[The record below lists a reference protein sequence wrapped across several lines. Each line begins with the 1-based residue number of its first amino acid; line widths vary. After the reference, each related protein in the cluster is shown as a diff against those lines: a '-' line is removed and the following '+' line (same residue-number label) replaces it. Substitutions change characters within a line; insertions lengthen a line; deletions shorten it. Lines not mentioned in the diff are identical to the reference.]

1 MMPTSTGP
9 GVLYVV
15 ATPIGN
21 LEDLSARG
29 REVLGRVDLIA
40 AEDTRVTGQLLSR
53 FGIRRPLV
61 SMHEHNE
68 RERLARLLQRL
79 EAGDSIAVVSDAGTP
94 LISDPGFPLVRECQR
109 RGIRVSPIPGPSAL
123 AAALSV
129 SGLPTDRFRF
139 EGFPPR
145 TASARR
151 SRLEAL
157 AGEDCTLVFFESA
170 HRIAAS
176 LADMVAAFGA
186 DRQAVIAR
194 ELTKRF
200 ETLLAAPLGDL
211 ASRVARDPEQQLG
224 ELVVMVGGREH
235 REHRVALDSDQVLR
249 TLLDE
254 LPVKQAASLAAR
266 LTGLSKRELYARA
279 LELRGGPRE

>member
-1 MMPTSTGP
+1 MPTSTGP

-21 LEDLSARG
+21 LEDFAPRA

-40 AEDTRVTGQLLSR
+40 AEDTRVTGQLLAR
-53 FGIRRPLV
+53 CGIRRPLV

-68 RERLARLLQRL
+68 RGRLASLVERL
-79 EAGDSIAVVSDAGTP
+79 EAGASIAVVSDAGTP

-139 EGFPPR
+139 EGFLPR
-145 TASARR
+145 AAAARR
-151 SRLEAL
+151 ARLGSL

-176 LADMVAAFGA
+176 LADMAAAFGA
-186 DRQAVIAR
+186 DRPAVVAR

-200 ETLLAAPLGDL
+200 ETVLAAPLGEL
-211 ASRVARDPEQQLG
+211 APRVALDPEQQLG
-224 ELVVMVGGREH
+224 ELVVMVGAAAGGGRQ
-235 REHRVALDSDQVLR
+235 VALDPDQVLHV
-249 TLLDE
+249 LLEE

-266 LTGLSKRELYARA
+266 LTGLPKRELYARA
-279 LELRGGPRE
+279 LVRRGAAD

>member
-1 MMPTSTGP
+1 MPTSTAP

-21 LEDLSARG
+21 LEDLTPRARQ
-29 REVLGRVDLIA
+29 VLDRVDLIA
-40 AEDTRVTGQLLSR
+40 AEDTRVTGQLLAR
-53 FGIRRPLV
+53 CGIRRPLV

-68 RERLARLLQRL
+68 RERLAVLLARLA
-79 EAGDSIAVVSDAGTP
+79 AGASIAVVSDAGTP

-129 SGLPTDRFRF
+129 CGLPTDRFRF
-139 EGFPPR
+139 EGFLPR
-145 TASARR
+145 AAAARR
-151 SRLEAL
+151 ARLDAL
-157 AGEDCTLVFFESA
+157 AGEGCTLVFFESA

-176 LADMVAAFGA
+176 LADMAAAFGE
-186 DRQAVIAR
+186 DRPAALAR

-200 ETLLAAPLGDL
+200 ETVLGAPLGEL
-211 ASRVARDPEQQLG
+211 AVRVAADAEQRLG
-224 ELVVMVGGREH
+224 ELVVAVGGAVGVGK
-235 REHRVALDSDQVLR
+235 RVALDPDQVLR

-266 LTGLSKRELYARA
+266 LTGLSKRDLYARA
-279 LELRGGPRE
+279 LVLRRAD

>member
-1 MMPTSTGP
+1 MPTSTAP

-21 LEDLSARG
+21 LDDLSPRA

-40 AEDTRVTGQLLSR
+40 AEDTRVTGQLLAR
-53 FGIRRPLV
+53 CAIRRPLV

-68 RERLARLLQRL
+68 RERLASVLARL
-79 EAGDSIAVVSDAGTP
+79 EAGASIAVVSDAGTP

-109 RGIRVSPIPGPSAL
+109 RGIRVTPIPGPSAL

-139 EGFPPR
+139 EGFLPR
-145 TASARR
+145 TAAARR
-151 SRLEAL
+151 ARLESL
-157 AGEDCTLVFFESA
+157 ASEACTLVFFESA

-176 LADMVAAFGA
+176 LADMAGALGA
-186 DRQAVIAR
+186 DRPAVVAR

-200 ETLLAAPLGDL
+200 ETVLAAPLGDL
-211 ASRVARDPEQQLG
+211 VAQVTSDAEQQLG
-224 ELVVMVGGREH
+224 ELVVMVGGAAEAGR
-235 REHRVALDSDQVLR
+235 RIALDADQVLQA
-249 TLLDE
+249 LLEE
-254 LPVKQAASLAAR
+254 LSVKQAATLAAR
-266 LTGLSKRELYARA
+266 LTGLPKRELYARA
-279 LELRGGPRE
+279 LTLRADAD

>member
-1 MMPTSTGP
+1 MPTSTGP

-29 REVLGRVDLIA
+29 REVLGHVDLIA

-235 REHRVALDSDQVLR
+235 REHRVVLDSDQVLR

>member
-1 MMPTSTGP
+1 MPTSTGP

-21 LEDLSARG
+21 LEDFAPRA

-40 AEDTRVTGQLLSR
+40 AEDTRVTGQLLAR
-53 FGIRRPLV
+53 CGIRRPLV

-68 RERLARLLQRL
+68 RGRLASLVERL
-79 EAGDSIAVVSDAGTP
+79 EAGASIAVVSDAGTP

-139 EGFPPR
+139 EGFLPR
-145 TASARR
+145 TAAARR
-151 SRLEAL
+151 ARLGAL

-176 LADMVAAFGA
+176 LADMAAAFGA
-186 DRQAVIAR
+186 DRPVVVAR

-200 ETLLAAPLGDL
+200 ETVLAAPLGEL
-211 ASRVARDPEQQLG
+211 APRVALDPEQQLG
-224 ELVVMVGGREH
+224 ELVVMVGAAAGGGRQ
-235 REHRVALDSDQVLR
+235 VALDPDQVLGV
-249 TLLDE
+249 LLEE

-266 LTGLSKRELYARA
+266 LTGLPKRELYARA
-279 LELRGGPRE
+279 LARRGAAD

>member
-1 MMPTSTGP
+1 MPTSTAP

-21 LEDLSARG
+21 LEDLAPRARQ
-29 REVLGRVDLIA
+29 VLDRVDLIA
-40 AEDTRVTGQLLSR
+40 AEDTRVTGQLLAR
-53 FGIRRPLV
+53 CGIRRPLV

-68 RERLARLLQRL
+68 RERLAVLLARLA
-79 EAGDSIAVVSDAGTP
+79 AGASIAVVSDAGTP

-129 SGLPTDRFRF
+129 CGLPTDRFRF
-139 EGFPPR
+139 EGFLPR
-145 TASARR
+145 AAAARR
-151 SRLEAL
+151 ARLDAL
-157 AGEDCTLVFFESA
+157 AGEGCTLVFFESA

-176 LADMVAAFGA
+176 LADMAAAFGE
-186 DRQAVIAR
+186 DRPAALAR

-200 ETLLAAPLGDL
+200 ETVLGAPLGEL
-211 ASRVARDPEQQLG
+211 AVRVAADAEQRLG
-224 ELVVMVGGREH
+224 ELVVAVGGAVGVGK
-235 REHRVALDSDQVLR
+235 RVALDPDQVLR

-266 LTGLSKRELYARA
+266 LTGLSKRDLYARA
-279 LELRGGPRE
+279 LVLRRAD

>member
-1 MMPTSTGP
+1 MPTSTGP

-21 LEDLSARG
+21 LEDFAPRA

-40 AEDTRVTGQLLSR
+40 AEDTRVTGKLLAHC
-53 FGIRRPLV
+53 GIRRPLV

-68 RERLARLLQRL
+68 RGRLASLVERL
-79 EAGDSIAVVSDAGTP
+79 EAGASIAVVSDAGTP

-139 EGFPPR
+139 EGFLPR
-145 TASARR
+145 TAAARR
-151 SRLEAL
+151 ARLGAL

-176 LADMVAAFGA
+176 LADMAAAFGA
-186 DRQAVIAR
+186 DRPAVVAR

-200 ETLLAAPLGDL
+200 ETVLAAPLGEL
-211 ASRVARDPEQQLG
+211 APRVSLDPEQQLG
-224 ELVVMVGGREH
+224 ELVVMVGAAAGGKPQ
-235 REHRVALDSDQVLR
+235 VTLDPDQVLHV
-249 TLLDE
+249 LLAE
-254 LPVKQAASLAAR
+254 LPVKQTASLAAR
-266 LTGLSKRELYARA
+266 LTGLPKRELYARA
-279 LELRGGPRE
+279 LVLRSAED

>member
-1 MMPTSTGP
+1 MPTSTGP

-21 LEDLSARG
+21 LEDFTPRG
-29 REVLGRVDLIA
+29 REVLARVDLIA
-40 AEDTRVTGQLLSR
+40 AEDTRVTGQLLAR
-53 FGIRRPLV
+53 MGIRRSLV

-68 RERLARLLQRL
+68 RERLAALLQRL
-79 EAGDSIAVVSDAGTP
+79 AAGDSVAVVSDAGTP

-139 EGFPPR
+139 EGFLPR
-145 TASARR
+145 TATARR
-151 SRLEAL
+151 TRLEAL
-157 AGEDCTLVFFESA
+157 AAGDCTLVFFEA
-170 HRIAAS
+170 THRIAAS
-176 LADMVAAFGA
+176 LADMAAVLGA
-186 DRQAVIAR
+186 DRPAVVAR

-200 ETLLAAPLGDL
+200 ETVIAAPLGEL
-211 ASRVARDPEQQLG
+211 ASRVAQDPEQQLG
-224 ELVVMVGGREH
+224 ELVVMVGGGGR
-235 REHRVALDSDQVLR
+235 RDRQITLDPDRILQ
-249 TLLDE
+249 TLLAE

-266 LTGLSKRELYARA
+266 LTGLPKRELYARA
-279 LELRGGPRE
+279 LALRGADA